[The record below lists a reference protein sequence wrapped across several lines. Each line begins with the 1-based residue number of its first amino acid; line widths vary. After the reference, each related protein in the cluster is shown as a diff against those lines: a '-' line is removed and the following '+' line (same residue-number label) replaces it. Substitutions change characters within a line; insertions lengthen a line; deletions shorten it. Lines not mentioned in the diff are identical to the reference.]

1 MILVLL
7 KLLGH
12 GMPYSV
18 FGQGL
23 KVFGLDTELE
33 AAKLVKPQLFN
44 SLKNS
49 LPDLMKGIRQKEVGE
64 NLLTCCSIN
73 LL

>member
-12 GMPYSV
+12 GMPYSI

-23 KVFGLDTELE
+23 KVFGLDKELE
-33 AAKLVKPQLFN
+33 AIKLVKPWLFN

-49 LPDLMKGIRQKEVGE
+49 LLDLIKGIRQKEVGE
-64 NLLTCCSIN
+64 NLLIYYGIN